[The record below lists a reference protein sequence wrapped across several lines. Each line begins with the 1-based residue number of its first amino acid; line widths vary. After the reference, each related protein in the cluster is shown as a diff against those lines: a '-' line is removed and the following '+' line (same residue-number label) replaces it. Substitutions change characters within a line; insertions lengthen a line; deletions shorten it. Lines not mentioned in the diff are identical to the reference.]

1 MRNQNKKCLFV
12 TIMVVP
18 IVRVIFEILELSLG
32 DLKLKLSGMNET
44 HLSQSFVKP
53 TQKVTTTS
61 IPNMEIIEREQ
72 NRRINHIRL

>member
-44 HLSQSFVKP
+44 HLSHSFVKP
-53 TQKVTTTS
+53 TKKVTTAS

>member
-44 HLSQSFVKP
+44 HLSQAFVKP
-53 TQKVTTTS
+53 TKKVTTTTT
-61 IPNMEIIEREQ
+61 IPMEIIEREQ
-72 NRRINHIRL
+72 SRRINHIRL